1 MIEIQNIFK
10 RYGNKTALNN
20 VSMTIPDDCIVGL
33 VGQNGAG
40 KSTLLKILTGI
51 LDADSGR
58 CIYDGKPFSTC
69 IMEDVGYLPEQRGLH
84 NKINVQEQLEYFAN
98 LRGLSFKQSRDA
110 IDFWLSK
117 FNIDDWRK
125 KKVSELSKGMQQK
138 VQLITCLMHT
148 PKYVFMD
155 EPLSGIDPLNF
166 EVFTDVIKEYQ
177 QENCA
182 VVILSIHNMR
192 SIEKMCSKVAFIEK
206 SELKIYDDITT
217 IKKQYINQNNYLLT
231 IETDKELDLKYVR
244 KKLLYKAV
252 LRNYRRLTQSVFE
265 IKVEHTTHKG
275 SNEAICD
282 IVNAFDRYNILSC
295 KLEIPTMDDIFIKL
309 TK

>member
-1 MIEIQNIFK
+1 
-10 RYGNKTALNN
+10 
-20 VSMTIPDDCIVGL
+20 
-33 VGQNGAG
+33 
-40 KSTLLKILTGI
+40 
-51 LDADSGR
+51 
-58 CIYDGKPFSTC
+58 
-69 IMEDVGYLPEQRGLH
+69 
-84 NKINVQEQLEYFAN
+84 
-98 LRGLSFKQSRDA
+98 
-110 IDFWLSK
+110 
-117 FNIDDWRK
+117 
-125 KKVSELSKGMQQK
+125 
-138 VQLITCLMHT
+138 
-148 PKYVFMD
+148 MD

-182 VVILSIHNMR
+182 VVILSTHNMR